1 MTFID
6 WIIIGVYFVFVSGI
20 AIYYSRRA
28 GQNTSEF
35 FLSGRRM
42 TWWLAGISMVA
53 TTFAADTP
61 MAVTELVAENG
72 IAGNWIWWNFAFGG
86 MLTVFF
92 FARLWRR
99 CGIQTDVEFVEIRY
113 SGRPAAA
120 LRGIKALYFG
130 LLLNI
135 VIIGWVSLAME
146 TAIHVLWS
154 DLTIFGQTSFS
165 LGGITMSAA
174 LLVVSIL
181 VIAVS
186 IFALL
191 SGLWGVAVTDVLQF
205 ILAMAGSIL
214 MAFFVLRLPEIGG
227 ISGLK
232 SHLPAETFQFFPTL
246 GDAPT
251 AAATFALSIPA
262 FVAFIGIQWWSS
274 WYPGSEPGGGGYSA
288 QRMMGTASEKDA
300 TFSALL
306 FTIAH
311 YCIRPWPWIIV
322 ALASIVL
329 YPDLTHSREGFIMVM
344 RDVLPAGLLG
354 VVFAAFLAAF
364 MSTISTQL
372 NWGVSY
378 LMNDF
383 WRRFIQTDK
392 GERQYV
398 LISRI
403 LTFVVALLSILLAT
417 QLESISQA
425 WALIITASAGLG
437 TVLILRWYWWRI
449 NAWSELIATLAP
461 IVLVILTLLG
471 IPVPGIQEPFP
482 TNLFFVVGITTAL
495 WLIVTFVTKPTDST
509 TLSNFYTLVRPAGP
523 GWRPI
528 ASLHPTIQSDASIK
542 SMALQWGSGVVLV
555 YSSLFAAGY
564 LIFGNLLSGI
574 VMLAIAIGS
583 TFYLYRTF
591 GKPQGIESVG
601 AKKHG

>member
-1 MTFID
+1 MTLLD
-6 WIIIGVYFVFVSGI
+6 WIIIGVYFVIVAAI

-28 GQNTSEF
+28 GRNTSEF

-99 CGIQTDVEFVEIRY
+99 CGIQTDVEFVEVRY
-113 SGRPAAA
+113 SGKPAAW
-120 LRGIKALYFG
+120 LRGIKAIYFG
-130 LLLNI
+130 LFLNT

-146 TAIHVLWS
+146 TAIKVLWP

-165 LGGITMSAA
+165 IGGITMSAA
-174 LLVVSIL
+174 LFVVSIL

-191 SGLWGVAVTDVLQF
+191 SGLWGVAVTDVMQF
-205 ILAMAGSIL
+205 TLAMAGSIL
-214 MAFFVLRLPEIGG
+214 MAIFVLRLPEIGG
-227 ISGLK
+227 ISGLR
-232 SHLPAETFQFFPTL
+232 SHLPPETFQFFPSL
-246 GDAPT
+246 GDVST
-251 AAATFALSIPA
+251 ATATFALSIPA

-288 QRMMGTASEKDA
+288 QRMMGTASERDA
-300 TFSALL
+300 TFSALF
-306 FTIAH
+306 FTVAH
-311 YCIRPWPWIIV
+311 YCIRPWPWILV
-322 ALASIVL
+322 ALASLVL

-354 VVFAAFLAAF
+354 IVFAAFLAAF

-378 LMNDF
+378 LVNDF
-383 WRRFIQTDK
+383 WRRFVRTDQS
-392 GERQYV
+392 ERHYV

-403 LTFVVALLSILLAT
+403 LTFIVAMLSILLAT

-449 NAWSELIATLAP
+449 NAWSELVATLAP
-461 IVLVILTLLG
+461 IILVLLTLFG
-471 IPVPGIQEPFP
+471 IPVPGIQDPFP
-482 TNLFFVVGITTAL
+482 TNLFVVVGITTVL
-495 WLIVTFVTKPTDST
+495 WLVATFVTKPTDAST
-509 TLSNFYTLVRPAGP
+509 LAAFYTLVRPAGP
-523 GWRPI
+523 GWHSL
-528 ASLHPTIQSDASIK
+528 ASLHPSVKPDSSLASMIY
-542 SMALQWGSGVVLV
+542 QWFAGVTLV
-555 YSSLFAAGY
+555 YSSLFAVGY
-564 LIFGNLLSGI
+564 MILGDLWLG
-574 VMLAIAIGS
+574 IAISMIAVVS
-583 TFYLYRTF
+583 TLYLRKSFHDEPHT
-591 GKPQGIESVG
+591 
-601 AKKHG
+601 A

>member
-6 WIIIGVYFVFVSGI
+6 WTIVVLYFLIVIGI
-20 AIYYSRRA
+20 ALYYSKRA

-61 MAVTELVAENG
+61 MAVTELVAQDG

-99 CGIQTDVEFVEIRY
+99 CGIQTDVEFVEVRY
-113 SGRPAAA
+113 TGRAAA
-120 LRGIKALYFG
+120 WLRGIKAVYFG

-135 VIIGWVSLAME
+135 IIIGWVSLAME
-146 TAIHVLWS
+146 TAINVLWPE
-154 DLTIFGQTSFS
+154 LTLFGHASVS
-165 LGGITMSAA
+165 IGGLTMSAA
-174 LLVVSIL
+174 LVVVSLLVVL
-181 VIAVS
+181 VS

-191 SGLWGVAVTDVLQF
+191 SGLWGVAVTDVMQF
-205 ILAMAGSIL
+205 ILAMIGSIL
-214 MAFFVLRLPEIGG
+214 MAVFVLRLPEVGG
-227 ISGLK
+227 IAGLK
-232 SHLPAETFQFFPTL
+232 SQLPAETFRFFPTI
-246 GDAPT
+246 GEASG
-251 AAATFALSIPA
+251 AAAAFALSIPA

-288 QRMMGTASEKDA
+288 QRMMGTSSERDA
-300 TFSALL
+300 TFSALF

-322 ALASIVL
+322 ALASLVL
-329 YPDLTHSREGFIMVM
+329 YPNLAQSREGFILVM
-344 RDVLPAGLLG
+344 RDVLPVGVLG

-378 LMNDF
+378 LVNDF
-383 WRRFIQTDK
+383 WRRFARPDRSEK
-392 GERQYV
+392 HYV

-403 LTFVVALLSILLAT
+403 FTFVVGLLSILLAT

-425 WALIITASAGLG
+425 WTLIITASAGVG

-449 NAWSELIATLAP
+449 NAWSELVATLAP
-461 IVLVILTLLG
+461 ILMVLLTLFG
-471 IPVPGIQEPFP
+471 VPIPGIQEPFP
-482 TNLFFVVGITTAL
+482 SNLFVVVGVTTVL
-495 WLIVTFVTKPTDST
+495 WLIVTFLTKPTDLST
-509 TLSNFYTLVRPAGP
+509 LREFYSLVRPAGP

-528 ASLHPTIQSDASIK
+528 AAQFPDIQPDSTIG
-542 SMALQWGSGVVLV
+542 SMARQWGIGVVLV
-555 YSSLFAAGY
+555 YSSLFSVGY
-564 LIFGNLLSGI
+564 FILGNMIPGILTLL
-574 VMLAIAIGS
+574 LAISAA
-583 TFYLYRTF
+583 FYLRWTF
-591 GKPQGIESVG
+591 DQNK
-601 AKKHG
+601 AL